1 MGVSQIKSG
10 VFENAIF
17 LSEDNVFMEYVYIFS
32 VVHSKEADVE
42 TLLSA
47 SFLHNENKYLYDLIW
62 GTKNGVIEEMSG
74 MQ

>member
-32 VVHSKEADVE
+32 VVHSKEAE
-42 TLLSA
+42 CGFTSA
-47 SFLHNENKYLYDLIW
+47 SFYTI
-62 GTKNGVIEEMSG
+62 
-74 MQ
+74 